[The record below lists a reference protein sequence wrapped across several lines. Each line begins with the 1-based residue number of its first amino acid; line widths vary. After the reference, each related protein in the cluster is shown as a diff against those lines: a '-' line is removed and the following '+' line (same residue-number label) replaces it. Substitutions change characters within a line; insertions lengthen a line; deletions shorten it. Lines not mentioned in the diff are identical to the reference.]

1 MAYER
6 YVVSCVHGARL
17 LNSLGWL
24 IVCVWMVGIG
34 WKKSYAALKSSHSKC
49 SPNMKLRGRPLMA
62 FASRMLGKARI
73 IKK

>member
-34 WKKSYAALKSSHSKC
+34 WKRVYSLPTCPPKTRRSNELLLRKAHSRNSKH
-49 SPNMKLRGRPLMA
+49 
-62 FASRMLGKARI
+62 FATGLFQTER
-73 IKK
+73 